1 MRGMTAMRVRVLGG
15 FALVFCAALV
25 FGGVVMA
32 QDPAKDR
39 TAGVVRLVEY
49 VGLLRGPKDYAAR
62 RMRASGM
69 KEDAIAAALSSPRWS
84 KVTEWFAT
92 DLASRMEPTA
102 LDAAVALFDALS
114 PEQRGAYRASRVA
127 LTPVREQLL
136 WFRQRADCFESSW
149 ESFPESVRRRDELR
163 SAIEFVLEGTPAA
176 QRAH

>member
-1 MRGMTAMRVRVLGG
+1 MIGMRVGVLGG
-15 FALVFCAALV
+15 FALVLGAALV

-39 TAGVVRLVEY
+39 TAGVVRLVEH

-69 KEDAIAAALSSPRWS
+69 KEDAIAAALASPRWS

-92 DLASRMEPTA
+92 DLAARMEPAA
-102 LDAAVALFDALS
+102 LDAAVSLFDAFS
-114 PEQRGAYRASRVA
+114 PEQRAAYRAGRVA

-149 ESFPESVRRRDELR
+149 ESFPNSVRRRDELR
-163 SAIEFVLEGTPAA
+163 SAIDYALEGTPAA
-176 QRAH
+176 QSAR